1 MSAVRTS
8 TLAHADLS
16 HFDVI
21 VLPDSWE
28 RGGSYAGV
36 LGDEGVRRLA
46 AWVDEGGTVVA
57 VGGGAGFLTGEKVGL
72 LASKLEKR
80 LGAEA
85 PPEKGKPGKDEDAS
99 ATGDRAF
106 NYDTAVKPAEEE
118 PPLVPGA
125 ILRVELDPEDLLAA
139 GFPDGQVDVLVDSS
153 RVFTPLKLDRGS
165 NVGVYAGP
173 DDLVQAGFVLPASRE
188 QLPRKAYLMVEGHK
202 RGRVVAFAED
212 PVSRGLSRATM
223 LILANAVF
231 FAPAY

>member
-1 MSAVRTS
+1 M
-8 TLAHADLS
+8 
-16 HFDVI
+16 
-21 VLPDSWE
+21 
-28 RGGSYAGV
+28 
-36 LGDEGVRRLA
+36 
-46 AWVDEGGTVVA
+46 
-57 VGGGAGFLTGEKVGL
+57 
-72 LASKLEKR
+72 
-80 LGAEA
+80 
-85 PPEKGKPGKDEDAS
+85 
-99 ATGDRAF
+99 
-106 NYDTAVKPAEEE
+106 
-118 PPLVPGA
+118 
-125 ILRVELDPEDLLAA
+125 ELDPEDLLAA

-223 LILANAVF
+223 LILANVAF